1 MLYLILLLPLALAAL
16 SLIRNDRARTVI
28 LAVGQALL
36 LALLIG
42 ACTLGDTAT
51 PVWHMT
57 ADLTFSL
64 RLDGLGRFFCL
75 LTAVCWLLTIPY
87 AAVYMTHEGHHPR
100 FYVFLMLTEAAVLG
114 AALAADLVTLYL
126 FYELTTLLSFPLV
139 LHTQRPKALLG
150 AVKYLYYS
158 VCGGFIA
165 LFGVVLLAQ
174 QSSLAFVRGGYFQ
187 TLSPTLLA
195 ASFLMLLGFGAKAG
209 LYPLHNW
216 LPSAH
221 PVAPAPANVQRACRK
236 IFRGRGRLRRSASRP
251 MSVTNSL
258 VVSGSMLSVCK
269 MESVSRRMPA
279 SGVFSS
285 WLASDTNRRRAS
297 SVVCRR
303 SVRLLNSAAI
313 WAISS
318 VPLAS
323 ARWLYA
329 PSRTLRMA
337 CSRPLICRVSMRER
351 VMLSPATSSAIITEM
366 VSRLL

>member
-1 MLYLILLLPLALAAL
+1 MLYLILLLPLAMAAL

-36 LALLIG
+36 LALLIA

-87 AAVYMTHEGHHPR
+87 ATVYMTHEGHHPR

-195 ASFLMLLGFGAKAG
+195 ASFLMLLGFGLGSGGVGILVA
-209 LYPLHNW
+209 YP
-216 LPSAH
+216 
-221 PVAPAPANVQRACRK
+221 
-236 IFRGRGRLRRSASRP
+236 I
-251 MSVTNSL
+251 
-258 VVSGSMLSVCK
+258 
-269 MESVSRRMPA
+269 
-279 SGVFSS
+279 
-285 WLASDTNRRRAS
+285 WLA
-297 SVVCRR
+297 CKGI
-303 SVRLLNSAAI
+303 VRFTI
-313 WAISS
+313 F
-318 VPLAS
+318 
-323 ARWLYA
+323 
-329 PSRTLRMA
+329 TTKK
-337 CSRPLICRVSMRER
+337 
-351 VMLSPATSSAIITEM
+351 MLHFVLKGDETQ
-366 VSRLL
+366 

>member
-1 MLYLILLLPLALAAL
+1 MLYLILLLPLAMAAL

-51 PVWHMT
+51 PVWRMT

-87 AAVYMTHEGHHPR
+87 ASVYMTHEGHHPR

-174 QSSLAFVRGGYFQ
+174 QSSLTFVRGGYFQ

-221 PVAPAPANVQRACRK
+221 PVAPAPAHA
-236 IFRGRGRLRRSASRP
+236 L
-251 MSVTNSL
+251 L
-258 VVSGSMLSVCK
+258 SGIIAKVG
-269 MESVSRRMPA
+269 A
-279 SGVFSS
+279 I
-285 WLASDTNRRRAS
+285 
-297 SVVCRR
+297 
-303 SVRLLNSAAI
+303 AAI
-313 WAISS
+313 RVIYFTLGAEALRGTWVQTVCIVLTLVTIFMGSFMGCTENGLKSVWPIPAFPRFPTCCWAYSS
-318 VPLAS
+318 
-323 ARWLYA
+323 
-329 PSRTLRMA
+329 
-337 CSRPLICRVSMRER
+337 
-351 VMLSPATSSAIITEM
+351 
-366 VSRLL
+366 